1 MVSSEGTTEIPR
13 KGNFRINVYVC
24 IALQQGQEVAGTV
37 KIPQTSK
44 SFIFNLSVLEAESK

>member
-1 MVSSEGTTEIPR
+1 MVSSERTTEIPR
-13 KGNFRINVYVC
+13 KGNFRINVYAC
-24 IALQQGQEVAGTV
+24 IASQQGQEVASTV